1 MLFRAVAREH
11 GFLLPE
17 GHDPSGDI
25 LTRWAGCKN
34 GSYYEWNHNGME
46 YIYMDYIVLYHVVPV
61 GISWNGTIMEH
72 NGL

>member
-1 MLFRAVAREH
+1 MVLIMNGTIMEW
-11 GFLLPE
+11 
-17 GHDPSGDI
+17 DI
-25 LTRWAGCKN
+25 
-34 GSYYEWNHNGME
+34 